1 MEMKMKR
8 TLAILALVTSCAV
21 AQAEGPAAG
30 PSSQTGCAS
39 VPAKDLKPDSGKN
52 VTNLSKNELP
62 ANHNAAPA
70 SERTTSDCKQKQE
83 KASGK

>member
-1 MEMKMKR
+1 MEMEMKR
-8 TLAILALVTSCAV
+8 TLAILAPVTSCAV

-52 VTNLSKNELP
+52 VTNLPKNEH
-62 ANHNAAPA
+62 AASQNAAPT
-70 SERTTSDCKQKQE
+70 SSDCKQKQE
-83 KASGK
+83 KAEHPDR